1 MTATT
6 PPGTMSTGTT
16 TASSVEAPGSVGPEL
31 PLTRLYAMRAGFALM
46 VVGLALVKWP
56 LLPDAHTMPLYDGV
70 SLMLLTAMSLL
81 ALLGLRHPVKM
92 LPVLLFETLWKLLW
106 LGGVALPRAMAGDVS
121 DAMAQV
127 ALNCSLVVLII
138 ASIPWKYV
146 WAHYV
151 RGTGDRWRP

>member
-6 PPGTMSTGTT
+6 PTGTSTVDSPMGLRHSTGR
-16 TASSVEAPGSVGPEL
+16 EL
-31 PLTRLYAMRAGFALM
+31 SPKQLYAMRAGFALM
-46 VVGLALVKWP
+46 VVGLALKKWP
-56 LLPDAHTMPLYDGV
+56 LLPEAHTLPLYDGV
-70 SLMLLTAMSLL
+70 TLMLLTAMSLL
-81 ALLGLRHPVKM
+81 ALVGLRYPVKM

-106 LGGVALPRAMAGDVS
+106 LGGVLLPRAMAGDVS

-127 ALNCSLVVLII
+127 AVNCSLVVLII

-146 WAHYV
+146 WTQYV

>member
-6 PPGTMSTGTT
+6 PPGAT
-16 TASSVEAPGSVGPEL
+16 TAVSPTDRRHPTGPEL
-31 PLTRLYAMRAGFALM
+31 SLTQLYAMRAGFALM
-46 VVGLALVKWP
+46 VVGLAVKKWP
-56 LLPDAHTMPLYDGV
+56 LLPEAHTLPLYDGV
-70 SLMLLTAMSLL
+70 TLMLLTAMSLL
-81 ALLGLRHPVKM
+81 ALVGLRYPVKM

-127 ALNCSLVVLII
+127 AVNCSLVVLII

-146 WAHYV
+146 WTQYG
-151 RGTGDRWRP
+151 RSSGDRWR

>member
-6 PPGTMSTGTT
+6 PPGAT
-16 TASSVEAPGSVGPEL
+16 TAVSPTDPRHPTGSEL
-31 PLTRLYAMRAGFALM
+31 SLTQLYAMRAGFALM
-46 VVGLALVKWP
+46 VVGLALKKWP
-56 LLPDAHTMPLYDGV
+56 LLPEAHTLPLYDGV
-70 SLMLLTAMSLL
+70 TLMLLTAMSLL
-81 ALLGLRHPVKM
+81 ALVGLRHPVKM

-146 WAHYV
+146 WTQYV